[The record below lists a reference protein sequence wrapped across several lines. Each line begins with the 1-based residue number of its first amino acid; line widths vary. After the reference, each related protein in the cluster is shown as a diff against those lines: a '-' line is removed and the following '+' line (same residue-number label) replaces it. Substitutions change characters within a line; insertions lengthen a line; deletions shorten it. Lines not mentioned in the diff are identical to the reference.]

1 MNAQFRFIVK
11 EAINRFPYIDI
22 EVAYFHTLLD
32 ALNFI
37 LSADYPRYV
46 KY

>member
-1 MNAQFRFIVK
+1 MNIRFKFIVK
-11 EAINRFPYIDI
+11 EAVNHFPYIDI
-22 EVAYFHTLLD
+22 EVAYFHALLD